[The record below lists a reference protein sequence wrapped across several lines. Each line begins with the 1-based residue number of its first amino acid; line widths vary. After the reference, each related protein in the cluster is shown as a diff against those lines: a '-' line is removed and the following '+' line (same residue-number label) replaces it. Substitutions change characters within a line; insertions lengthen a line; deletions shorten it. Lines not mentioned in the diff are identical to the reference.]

1 MSIGEI
7 CNRHAVCARRDA
19 TVKAAAQ
26 LMREHHVGSVVVADE
41 LAEKRVP
48 VGILTDRDI
57 AVAVVALGLDPEVIQ
72 IGDIM
77 GNKLVS
83 VREDWSTAEVVELM
97 QIRGVRR
104 MVVTDADDH
113 LVGIVTADDVMSLL
127 AEEMSALADMVS
139 GERKRE
145 AALRKVMV

>member
-19 TVKAAAQ
+19 TVKVAAQ